1 MGMQSRINLYAVSKS
16 SSFLEGLESL
26 INKDNEIHLWR
37 CCRNLNELLSE
48 FKSRDSSLLNN
59 NVIFI
64 DNLSLDKT
72 ETINLL
78 RNFQSG
84 FRLNKAKAIVYTG
97 SCDAGYLTE
106 LKELNV
112 DGILHDEESPIRDIL
127 LKAGDQIKDNSE
139 ISLPYNDVCEKFIS
153 TIKLV
158 SSGAVC
164 YDERV
169 SAIIN
174 EHNWARRDIERNNMC
189 LGCKGYSKDLP
200 AAKFKLKSAEK
211 VIKFATGHNKFK
223 ALILSTV
230 PLMAAGIISLLSDD
244 AFINFDTKKHIDI
257 NDGHPNGSLCE
268 KTEVVNYD
276 LIIYDDNGNTNEK
289 DSLLGFL
296 CSGNKSNNLSY
307 QIDDINKT
315 TYETPGVMEQWNNE
329 FEQFTS
335 CLRTGYGRQVIFHYS
350 QPEVKAKGSS
360 TFRGYPC
367 LEKNTPT
374 SRVFVRGRNKPGTKV
389 ILYTRSDDILYLRR
403 LKEQGQV
410 GMLHKTSLKEIFVV
424 AINEFYK
431 GNNYL
436 DPAIDKKINGYNE
449 YLSTHPLSKLTHC
462 QLKVLNEVAEGWKNH
477 RIAENLSVTIKDIEK
492 HKTDL
497 SHKLN
502 IKAEELGH
510 FAIEYKDEIK
520 YLLEFLLDA

>member
-1 MGMQSRINLYAVSKS
+1 M
-16 SSFLEGLESL
+16 
-26 INKDNEIHLWR
+26 
-37 CCRNLNELLSE
+37 LSE

-169 SAIIN
+169 SAIIS
-174 EHNWARRDIERNNMC
+174 EHNWARRNIERNNMC

-200 AAKFKLKSAEK
+200 AAIFKHKSAEK
-211 VIKFATGHNKFK
+211 VNKLATGHNKFK
-223 ALILSTV
+223 ALILSAV
-230 PLMAAGIISLLSDD
+230 PLMAAGIISLFSDD
-244 AFINFDTKKHIDI
+244 AFINFDTKKLLDI
-257 NDGHPNGSLCE
+257 NDKE
-268 KTEVVNYD
+268 KTELVNYD
-276 LIIYDDNGNTNEK
+276 LLIYDDSGNTNEQ
-289 DSLLGFL
+289 DPLLGFL
-296 CSGNKSNNLSY
+296 CGGDKSNNLSY

-315 TYETPGVMEQWNNE
+315 TYTSPGVMEQWNNGVD
-329 FEQFTS
+329 QFTT
-335 CLRTGYGRQVIFHYS
+335 CLHQGYGRQAIFHHS
-350 QPEVKAKGSS
+350 QPEAE
-360 TFRGYPC
+360 PP
-367 LEKNTPT
+367 LEDNTPK
-374 SRVFVRGRNKPGTKV
+374 SCVCIGGSNKPGTK
-389 ILYTRSDDILYLRR
+389 IIFYTRSNNVLYLRHLR
-403 LKEQGQV
+403 DRAKVVL
-410 GMLHKTSLKEIFVV
+410 LHKESPREIFVV

-431 GNNYL
+431 GNNYP

-449 YLSTHPLSKLTHC
+449 YLSTHQLSKLSHC
-462 QLKVLNEVAEGWKNH
+462 QLKVLNEVSNGWKNH
-477 RIAENLSVTIKDIEK
+477 RIAENL
-492 HKTDL
+492 
-497 SHKLN
+497 
-502 IKAEELGH
+502 
-510 FAIEYKDEIK
+510 
-520 YLLEFLLDA
+520 